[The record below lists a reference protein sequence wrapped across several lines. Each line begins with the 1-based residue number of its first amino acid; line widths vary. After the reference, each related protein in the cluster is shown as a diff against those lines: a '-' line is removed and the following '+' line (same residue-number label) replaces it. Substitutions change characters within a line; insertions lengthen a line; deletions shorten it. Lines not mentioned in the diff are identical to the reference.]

1 MLCCWIP
8 EFHTL
13 ILFKHV
19 FEGKLFLNKIRKVTP
34 WKLAL
39 NRSLNLWT
47 SHSPTFP
54 RILILHPW
62 PRSTPKPGQDQPGRI
77 MITKPNHKSK
87 ANKITTRWARVD
99 NGVRLVSFTLPARL
113 G

>member
-1 MLCCWIP
+1 
-8 EFHTL
+8 
-13 ILFKHV
+13 
-19 FEGKLFLNKIRKVTP
+19 
-34 WKLAL
+34 
-39 NRSLNLWT
+39 
-47 SHSPTFP
+47 
-54 RILILHPW
+54 
-62 PRSTPKPGQDQPGRI
+62 